1 MTINITDISKAQKL
15 VPSTGKNPVSH
26 KGRATPDPTTSM
38 DKVTITE
45 TATKLKHALKSLSD
59 GQVVD
64 SKRVEQIKHA
74 IDDGRYKIDTL
85 KIASQLIRF
94 EKDL

>member
-1 MTINITDISKAQKL
+1 
-15 VPSTGKNPVSH
+15 
-26 KGRATPDPTTSM
+26 M

-64 SKRVEQIKHA
+64 SKRVDQIKHA

-85 KIASQLIRF
+85 KIANQLIRF
-94 EKDL
+94 EKEL